1 MNYSAMKGIF
11 CPDVPTALK
20 FGGGLSA
27 MIGLLIAGTPE
38 SATGWLIQ
46 GFIAAAA
53 YLPLAWEVIVS
64 AARGII
70 KNRRFGESFLMATAT
85 FGAFALGELPE
96 AIAVM
101 LFYQI
106 GERFEAYAQGRARG
120 EISSL
125 AALRPAFARVI
136 GEDGLDTMIKPR
148 KAKVGTVIRVL
159 PGETVP
165 IDGVLLAPVASCDM
179 SPLTG
184 ESVPEAFKAG
194 DLIPSGVI
202 CIGTPI
208 EIKTS
213 CEYKD
218 SSVARLLN
226 LIEDAAASKSKP
238 ERLISK
244 FAGIYTPAVT
254 VMAVLLA
261 IVPLFFGY
269 DFREWFERALVFLVV
284 SCPCAL
290 VLSVPLSFFGGI
302 GAASKAG
309 ILIKGSR
316 HIETLSK
323 VSCFAFD
330 KTGTITDGIFAVKS
344 IEIASKCEQNT
355 VVSRETATDENLS
368 EQAKIHLLGIA
379 AALES
384 KSTHPVAKAICAKA
398 AEFGTEKKNLSEAE
412 EISGM
417 GIKANMPDGNSVL
430 CGRWEFLRELGVSGL
445 PAHED
450 VGFTCVFVSQGRE
463 YLGCIK
469 LGDAPR
475 PSAKAA
481 IKELADLGISSVMIT
496 GDRKRPAENAAA
508 LVGISD
514 VRSGRKPGDKLNE
527 LRAIKNE
534 GHVIG
539 YLGDGINDAPALG
552 FADVGMSMGRF
563 GSAAAVESS
572 DAVVL
577 CEDLRKIPLAV
588 RISKKTHALAVQNII
603 LSLGIKISVLLLG
616 ALGFAGIWAAVFG
629 DVGALVICVLNAMRS
644 FGFAE
649 KSRETEY

>member
-1 MNYSAMKGIF
+1 MNCSALKGVF
-11 CPDVPTALK
+11 FPDVPTALK
-20 FGGGLSA
+20 FGCGLSA
-27 MIGLLIAGTPE
+27 MIGLLIAGTPK
-38 SATGWLIQ
+38 SAAGWAVQ

-53 YLPLAWEVIVS
+53 YLPLSWEVIVS
-64 AARGII
+64 AVRGII
-70 KNRRFGESFLMATAT
+70 KNRRFGESFLMSSAT

-120 EISSL
+120 EIASL
-125 AALRPAFARVI
+125 ASLRPSFARVI
-136 GEDGLDTMIKPR
+136 GADGSETLIKPR
-148 KAKVGTVIRVL
+148 KANVGSVIRIL

-165 IDGVLLAPVASCDM
+165 IDGVLESHSASCDM

-184 ESVPEAFKAG
+184 ESVPESFAAG
-194 DLIPSGVI
+194 DHIPSGVI
-202 CIGTPI
+202 CAGTPI
-208 EIKTS
+208 EIRTS

-226 LIEDAAASKSKP
+226 LIEDAAASKSQP

-254 VMAVLLA
+254 AMAVLLA
-261 IVPLFFGY
+261 LVPLFFGCEW
-269 DFREWFERALVFLVV
+269 REWLERALVFLVV

-309 ILIKGSR
+309 ILIKGSL

-330 KTGTITDGIFAVKS
+330 KTGTITDGVFAVKS
-344 IEIASKCEQNT
+344 IELARVLDQNAA
-355 VVSRETATDENLS
+355 VSRETVRDEAAR
-368 EQAKIHLLGIA
+368 QRLLGIA

-384 KSTHPVAKAICAKA
+384 SSVHPVARAICAKA
-398 AEFGTEKKNLSEAE
+398 AEMGSKKETLSGTEEL
-412 EISGM
+412 SGM
-417 GIKANMPDGNSVL
+417 GIRGNLPDGKSVL
-430 CGRWEFLRELGVSGL
+430 CGRWEFLHEQGVSGL
-445 PAHED
+445 QGSDD
-450 VGFTCVFVSQGRE
+450 VGSTCVFVSLGGE

-469 LGDAPR
+469 MGDAPR
-475 PSAKAA
+475 PSAKTA
-481 IKELADLGISSVMIT
+481 IKELADLGIGAVMIT
-496 GDRKRPAENAAA
+496 GDRHKPAEDAAA
-508 LVGISD
+508 LVGITD
-514 VRSGRKPGDKLNE
+514 VRSGRKPGDKLEE
-527 LRAIKNE
+527 LRSIKNS

-552 FADVGMSMGRF
+552 FADIGMSMGQF
-563 GSAAAVESS
+563 GSAAAVEAS

-577 CEDLRKIPLAV
+577 SEDLRKIPLAV

-603 LSLGIKISVLLLG
+603 LSLGIKIAVLILG

-649 KSRETEY
+649 KSIRAQE